1 MTVITPKQRAAL
13 RAMANGL
20 DTILY
25 VGVQGVTPQTVKE
38 AYDALK
44 AREMIK
50 CAVQQNA
57 PLTAREACEILCEK
71 TGAAPVQVIGR
82 RFVMYRPNEKDP
94 KIVI

>member
-1 MTVITPKQRAAL
+1 MTEITPKQRAAL

-25 VGVQGVTPQTVKE
+25 VGVQGITSQTVKE

-44 AREMIK
+44 ARELIK

-57 PLTAREACEILCEK
+57 PLTAREASQELCEK

-82 RFVMYRPNEKDP
+82 RFVIYRPNDKEP
-94 KIVI
+94 KIIL